1 MNLLVFLTPHVIA
14 GPQDFKRLIER
25 KMAERAKVLDQVTA
39 SRVEADPRS
48 VDFERRPGPL
58 AAIARALEA
67 EERSVVEPR

>member
-1 MNLLVFLTPHVIA
+1 
-14 GPQDFKRLIER
+14 
-25 KMAERAKVLDQVTA
+25 MAERAKVLDQVTA